1 LICAKGVKVKAWT
14 LKLVLELQAI
24 MAAETARNDLFL
36 LYFIFD
42 WVVVAKVLLQLF
54 LRTDLVS
61 RKKYLYDAILCNVFK
76 ICTAKY

>member
-1 LICAKGVKVKAWT
+1 
-14 LKLVLELQAI
+14 

-61 RKKYLYDAILCNVFK
+61 RTKYLYDAKLCDVFK
-76 ICTAKY
+76 LCTANY